1 MCDLFVMVFSFL
13 VESQM
18 RKTLNESIFT
28 DVVVIL
34 NFFVNSIDYT
44 SEWWQIFDTIEEDH
58 ETRPKLKHN
67 EKCEKRSISS
77 TVTEAVNWISLST
90 RKPGSSSANLELEK
104 SNQSLLTFSQIRCCF
119 LSMEA
124 AFKGVDI
131 DNSGYV
137 EWDEFVFSLQG
148 EEAQKYG
155 LLADMEVTLSLLEGT
170 NCLVFIDFSFWE
182 ISTDLKVMRGERTEG
197 QKELFSLK

>member
-1 MCDLFVMVFSFL
+1 
-13 VESQM
+13 
-18 RKTLNESIFT
+18 
-28 DVVVIL
+28 
-34 NFFVNSIDYT
+34 
-44 SEWWQIFDTIEEDH
+44 
-58 ETRPKLKHN
+58 
-67 EKCEKRSISS
+67 
-77 TVTEAVNWISLST
+77 
-90 RKPGSSSANLELEK
+90 
-104 SNQSLLTFSQIRCCF
+104 
-119 LSMEA
+119 MEA

-137 EWDEFVFSLQG
+137 EWNEFVLSLQG

-155 LLADMEVTLSLLEGT
+155 LLAFMEVTLSLLEGT